1 VATTIANAAQN
12 EKRIVRYYVWELPVR
27 LVHWIIFFT
36 ITVLSATGYYIH
48 SPYLIAHGSGAY
60 VMGTM
65 RAIHL
70 TAGFIF
76 LSALLLR
83 LYWFF
88 AGNQFARWRAF
99 LPLTGTQRKNLKET
113 IRYYALLRYSP
124 PLTIGHNM
132 LAAPVYALI
141 YVLCAVE
148 GLTGLVM
155 YNSQLNAP
163 FLNTLVGWIPQVVNI
178 QTLRSIHFFLMFA
191 FWAFLVHH
199 LYSAILTAM
208 HERDGLMDSIFTGN
222 KSVSSELLEETSLD
236 LLEQEKKADAA
247 HR

>member
-27 LVHWIIFFT
+27 LVHWTIVFT
-36 ITVLSATGYYIH
+36 IVILSVTGYYIQD
-48 SPYLIAHGSGAY
+48 PYLIAHGSGAY

-70 TAGFIF
+70 GAGFVF
-76 LSALLLR
+76 LAALVFR

-88 AGNQFARWRAF
+88 AGNEFARWRAF
-99 LPLTGTQRKNLKET
+99 LPLTKKQRLNLWET
-113 IRYYALLRYSP
+113 IRYYGLRRYPP

-141 YVLCAVE
+141 YLLCGVE
-148 GLTGLVM
+148 AITGLAM
-155 YNSQLNAP
+155 YNAQVQNH
-163 FLNTLVGWIPQVVNI
+163 FLGFFIGWISYLVSI
-178 QTLRSIHFFLMFA
+178 QTLRSIHYFLMFA

-199 LYSAILTAM
+199 LYSAVLTAI

-222 KSVSSELLEETSLD
+222 KSVSSDLLEPTSLD
-236 LLEQEKKADAA
+236 LLDGELGEDAS
-247 HR
+247 RR

>member
-1 VATTIANAAQN
+1 MATTIANAVQDD
-12 EKRIVRYYVWELPVR
+12 KKIVRFYVWELPVR
-27 LVHWIIFFT
+27 LVHWTIFFT
-36 ITVLSATGYYIH
+36 IVILSVTGYYIQD
-48 SPYLIAHGSGAY
+48 PYLIAHGKGAY

-70 TAGFIF
+70 SAGFLF
-76 LSALLLR
+76 MAALVLR

-88 AGNQFARWRAF
+88 AGNQFSRWRAF
-99 LPLTGTQRKNLKET
+99 LPMTGTQRKNLWET
-113 IRYYALLRYSP
+113 IRYYALRRYSP

-148 GLTGLVM
+148 AITGLVM
-155 YNSQLNAP
+155 YNAQLRAG
-163 FLNTLVGWIPQVVNI
+163 FLNVLVGWIPRLVNI
-178 QTLRSIHFFLMFA
+178 QTLRSIHYFLMFA
-191 FWAFLVHH
+191 FWAFLIHH

-222 KSVSSELLEETSLD
+222 KSVSSYLLEPTSLD
-236 LLEQEKKADAA
+236 LLETEKNNDGS
-247 HR
+247 HP